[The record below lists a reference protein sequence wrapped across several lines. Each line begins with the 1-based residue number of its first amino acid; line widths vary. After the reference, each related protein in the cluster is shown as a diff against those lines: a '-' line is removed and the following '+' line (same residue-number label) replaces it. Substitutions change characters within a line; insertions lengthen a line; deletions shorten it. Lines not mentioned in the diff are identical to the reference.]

1 METTNQL
8 KGELFVKDKH
18 PGHQNGLA
26 NYSKKQYGGFRN
38 WENNVAVLQWG
49 LQIMMVTLTHSRL
62 GDAYMHQ

>member
-26 NYSKKQYGGFRN
+26 NYRKNSMGDSVTEKIMLQYFN
-38 WENNVAVLQWG
+38 EACK
-49 LQIMMVTLTHSRL
+49 
-62 GDAYMHQ
+62 